1 MRPARSVAAAL
12 TGLAGL
18 FLLLAIP
25 EREPPVAVAPARGG
39 AFTWNRD
46 AYWRA
51 LEARYA
57 AARAGSAAPGDA
69 GAVRALA
76 AKLESVSRLALGP
89 EAPVLDSIETTMFE
103 LGPDVALHPALLG
116 DYVALHGR
124 WREVVKDASRRWDV
138 TGAAARSRLYRTLYG
153 GRAAVEEA
161 MLQHPGSVAPLFL
174 GRDEPSATPS
184 ATVRGV
190 RVHSGD
196 ILVSRGGAPTSAL
209 IARGNDYP
217 GNFSHVALVYVDS
230 ATGAAWTIEAHIE
243 VGVVAAPAERYLA
256 DKKLRIMV
264 LRLRADL
271 PALRADPLL
280 PHRAA
285 SAAFERAR
293 SGHVA
298 YDFAMDYADPSKLF
312 CSEVASTVYR
322 ERGVTLWTGLSTISA
337 PGLRRW
343 LASFGV
349 RHFETQEPSDLEYDP
364 QLVVVAEWRDPD
376 WLRKDH
382 VDNAV
387 IDAMLEGA
395 DRGDD
400 LAYPWYALP
409 FARLAKGYSWV
420 LERFGRAGPVPEGMS
435 AGAALRNR
443 AFSDR
448 QRRLAAEVA
457 AGAARFTAERGY
469 PPPYWGLVDLAR
481 AAVQRK
487 KVAADYGLQR
497 PQDRMGRREVPVL
510 TAAIS
515 GTPASAPAATP
526 TGSRTRPASAAPR
539 TPPAAPPRRAPRT
552 GGTSG
557 SA

>member
-1 MRPARSVAAAL
+1 MRLARVVAATLA
-12 TGLAGL
+12 GLAGL
-18 FLLLAIP
+18 FCLLAIP
-25 EREPPVAVAPARGG
+25 EKEPEVAVAPARGG
-39 AFTWNRD
+39 AFAWDRD
-46 AYWRA
+46 AYWRS
-51 LEARYA
+51 LEARFA
-57 AARAGSAAPGDA
+57 AARVDSAAGRDP

-76 AKLESVSRLALGP
+76 ARVEDVSRRVLGP
-89 EAPVLDSIETTMFE
+89 EALVFDSIETTLFE
-103 LGPDVALHPALLG
+103 LGPDVALRPALLG
-116 DYVALHGR
+116 DYVAVYGR
-124 WREVVKDASRRWDV
+124 WREVVKDESRHWDV
-138 TGAAARSRLYRTLYG
+138 AGVEARSRLYRALYG

-161 MLQHPGSVAPLFL
+161 MLQHPGNVTPLFL
-174 GRDEPSATPS
+174 GKGEPSATPS
-184 ATVRGV
+184 AVVRGV
-190 RVHSGD
+190 RIHSGD
-196 ILVSRGGAPTSAL
+196 ILVSRGGAATSAL

-271 PALRADPLL
+271 PALRTDPLL

-285 SAAFERAR
+285 STAFERAR

-322 ERGVTLWTGLSTISA
+322 ERGVNLWTGLSTISA

-364 QLVVVAEWRDPD
+364 QLVVVAEWRDPE

-395 DRGDD
+395 DRGDV
-400 LAYPWYALP
+400 LTYPWYALP
-409 FARLAKGYSWV
+409 FARLAKGYSWL

-435 AGAALRNR
+435 AGGALRNR
-443 AFSDR
+443 AFSER

-469 PPPYWGLVDLAR
+469 PPPYWVLVDLAR
-481 AAVQRK
+481 AAV
-487 KVAADYGLQR
+487 A
-497 PQDRMGRREVPVL
+497 
-510 TAAIS
+510 
-515 GTPASAPAATP
+515 
-526 TGSRTRPASAAPR
+526 RT
-539 TPPAAPPRRAPRT
+539 
-552 GGTSG
+552 
-557 SA
+557 

>member
-1 MRPARSVAAAL
+1 MRLARILAAAL
-12 TGLAGL
+12 AGLAGL

-25 EREPPVAVAPARGG
+25 EAEPEVAVAPARGG
-39 AFTWNRD
+39 AFTWDRD
-46 AYWRA
+46 AYWRS

-57 AARAGSAAPGDA
+57 EARAASAAGRDA
-69 GAVRALA
+69 GTVRALA
-76 AKLESVSRLALGP
+76 ATVEGVSRRALGP
-89 EAPVLDSIETTMFE
+89 GAPVFDSVETALFA
-103 LGPDVALHPALLG
+103 LGPDVALRPALLG
-116 DYVALHGR
+116 DFVALYGR
-124 WREVVKDASRRWDV
+124 WRDVVKDQSHRWDV
-138 TGAAARSRLYRTLYG
+138 ASAEARSRLYRTLYG
-153 GRAAVEEA
+153 GRAAVEEV

-184 ATVRGV
+184 TVVQGV
-190 RVHSGD
+190 RIHSGD

-230 ATGAAWTIEAHIE
+230 ATGAALTIEAHIE
-243 VGVVAAPAERYLA
+243 IGVVAAGAERYLA

-293 SGHVA
+293 AGHIA

-312 CSEVASTVYR
+312 CAEVASTVYR

-364 QLVVVAEWRDPD
+364 QLVVVAEWRDPE
-376 WLRKDH
+376 WLLKDH

-395 DRGDD
+395 DRGDE

-409 FARLAKGYSWV
+409 FTRLAKGYSWV
-420 LERFGRAGPVPEGMS
+420 LERFGRTGPVPEGMS
-435 AGAALRNR
+435 AGAALKNR

-448 QRRLAAEVA
+448 QRRLAAQVA
-457 AGAARFTAERGY
+457 ALAARFTAERGY
-469 PPPYWGLVDLAR
+469 PPPYWVLVDLAR
-481 AAVQRK
+481 AAV
-487 KVAADYGLQR
+487 A
-497 PQDRMGRREVPVL
+497 QD
-510 TAAIS
+510 
-515 GTPASAPAATP
+515 
-526 TGSRTRPASAAPR
+526 
-539 TPPAAPPRRAPRT
+539 
-552 GGTSG
+552 
-557 SA
+557 